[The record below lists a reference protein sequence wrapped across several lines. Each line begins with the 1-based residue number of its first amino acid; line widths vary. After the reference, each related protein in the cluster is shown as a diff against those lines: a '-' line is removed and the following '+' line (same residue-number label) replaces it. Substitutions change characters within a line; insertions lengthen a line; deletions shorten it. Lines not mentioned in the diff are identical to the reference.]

1 MSFANKKQ
9 RLLDGF
15 MRIALSVLL
24 VVSFWPASGALAFA
38 QSSEDDSV
46 GATASQA
53 RDYNYLNDLSK
64 LHTPNGGFVWML
76 GVNTADADMPSP
88 LDLAAGSYGEFFDFA
103 APADAQA
110 ARDAVAALYDGVD
123 ESNVSV
129 GTFELPGGKQM
140 PADAEL
146 TAWWLGGENADP
158 KVDPSKVRAFSW
170 DGSSLTEL
178 AVTVGEE
185 PTGAFGGAK
194 LAQVSPEPGRAL
206 VLVDTTSLT
215 EKSQAKAGVYSVTA
229 NLYIPSYANQ
239 VLPGVQVYMQCPTM
253 PPTVPVSRSATLTI
267 AEDGTRTV
275 HIELSNEPADVF
287 TLQQISGA
295 PGETEIVSA
304 PRIKEDHLFGT
315 DMKTQSQVYGRIGS
329 LDVKLLNNSGDYSFT
344 GYQEFPTIL
353 GNYMNMEVRLSVDFS
368 SAVRKYV
375 APSDGSQAVT
385 KTLTDVGTGLKAT
398 VSTSEKDVAR
408 KLQSGAQLVVEKRSD
423 GETYENALSDFE
435 AMHTGEVS
443 LEYFTYKIIDKTGA
457 EIALDGNTEVSVA
470 LPTSNSGILRCL

>member
-1 MSFANKKQ
+1 MANLKAVKRKMSKWGVLGNAF
-9 RLLDGF
+9 
-15 MRIALSVLL
+15 LSVVLAVSL
-24 VVSFWPASGALAFA
+24 MPSYAAFGDDGQEESPKATQEQNQQVVNERTADGV
-38 QSSEDDSV
+38 QGDGENE
-46 GATASQA
+46 ATKQIAAGIEQTSQA

-329 LDVKLLNNSGDYSFT
+329 LDVKLLNDSGDYSFT

-368 SAVRKYV
+368 SAVR
-375 APSDGSQAVT
+375 
-385 KTLTDVGTGLKAT
+385 
-398 VSTSEKDVAR
+398 
-408 KLQSGAQLVVEKRSD
+408 
-423 GETYENALSDFE
+423 
-435 AMHTGEVS
+435 
-443 LEYFTYKIIDKTGA
+443 
-457 EIALDGNTEVSVA
+457 
-470 LPTSNSGILRCL
+470 

>member
-1 MSFANKKQ
+1 MSFSNKKQ

-123 ESNVSV
+123 GSNVSV

-185 PTGAFGGAK
+185 PTGALGGAK

-215 EKSQAKAGVYSVTA
+215 EKSQARDY
-229 NLYIPSYANQ
+229 NYLN
-239 VLPGVQVYMQCPTM
+239 
-253 PPTVPVSRSATLTI
+253 
-267 AEDGTRTV
+267 D
-275 HIELSNEPADVF
+275 LS
-287 TLQQISGA
+287 
-295 PGETEIVSA
+295 
-304 PRIKEDHLFGT
+304 
-315 DMKTQSQVYGRIGS
+315 
-329 LDVKLLNNSGDYSFT
+329 KL
-344 GYQEFPTIL
+344 
-353 GNYMNMEVRLSVDFS
+353 
-368 SAVRKYV
+368 
-375 APSDGSQAVT
+375 
-385 KTLTDVGTGLKAT
+385 
-398 VSTSEKDVAR
+398 
-408 KLQSGAQLVVEKRSD
+408 
-423 GETYENALSDFE
+423 
-435 AMHTGEVS
+435 HTPNGGFVWM
-443 LEYFTYKIIDKTGA
+443 L
-457 EIALDGNTEVSVA
+457 
-470 LPTSNSGILRCL
+470 